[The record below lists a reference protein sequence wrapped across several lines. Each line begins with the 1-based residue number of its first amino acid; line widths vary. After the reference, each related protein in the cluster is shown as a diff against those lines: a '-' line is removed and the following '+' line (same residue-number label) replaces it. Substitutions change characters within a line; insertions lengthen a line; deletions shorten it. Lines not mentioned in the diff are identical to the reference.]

1 MRWVHS
7 GAVGDPIVVLL
18 AHVVFKEF
26 EANIEL
32 NRIVIGCDGF
42 DIPFNVIQLMVPDHV
57 VHVVDDKESEED
69 RYAANEKAEQLT
81 LGLVLVTHDASCL
94 YEDVRV
100 IIVAF
105 FIRET
110 RSTNEYVLAYI
121 LE

>member
-18 AHVVFKEF
+18 AHVVFKELR
-26 EANIEL
+26 ANIEL

-57 VHVVDDKESEED
+57 VHVVDDKKSEKD
-69 RYAANEKAEQLT
+69 RYATNEKAELT
-81 LGLVLVTHDASCL
+81 SLGLVLVTHDASCL